1 MSYKK
6 DYFSLQK
13 FKAFFWDFNPEF
25 YKETYNDV
33 KNLNAIE
40 LMKIF
45 DVVLQMYSD
54 FESIF
59 TNVAGVDVFSKTND
73 DRILSVVGTFFKIDD
88 DWILFNVVDVA
99 HVEAEVFILTQNLN

>member
-1 MSYKK
+1 
-6 DYFSLQK
+6 
-13 FKAFFWDFNPEF
+13 
-25 YKETYNDV
+25 
-33 KNLNAIE
+33 
-40 LMKIF
+40 MKIF

-73 DRILSVVGTFFKIDD
+73 DRIFSVVGTFFKIDD

-99 HVEAEVFILTQNLN
+99 HVEAEVFSLTQNLNWFQSLQILFYLYIASINSTIKA

>member
-1 MSYKK
+1 
-6 DYFSLQK
+6 
-13 FKAFFWDFNPEF
+13 
-25 YKETYNDV
+25 
-33 KNLNAIE
+33 
-40 LMKIF
+40 MKIF

-54 FESIF
+54 FKSIF

-99 HVEAEVFILTQNLN
+99 HVEAEVFSLTQNLNWFQSLQILFYLYIASINSTIKA

>member
-1 MSYKK
+1 
-6 DYFSLQK
+6 
-13 FKAFFWDFNPEF
+13 
-25 YKETYNDV
+25 
-33 KNLNAIE
+33 
-40 LMKIF
+40 MKIF

-73 DRILSVVGTFFKIDD
+73 RILSVVGTFSKIDD

>member
-1 MSYKK
+1 
-6 DYFSLQK
+6 
-13 FKAFFWDFNPEF
+13 
-25 YKETYNDV
+25 
-33 KNLNAIE
+33 
-40 LMKIF
+40 MKIF

-99 HVEAEVFILTQNLN
+99 HVEAEVFILTQNLNWFQNLKILFYLYIASINSTINA

>member
-1 MSYKK
+1 
-6 DYFSLQK
+6 
-13 FKAFFWDFNPEF
+13 
-25 YKETYNDV
+25 
-33 KNLNAIE
+33 
-40 LMKIF
+40 MKIF

-99 HVEAEVFILTQNLN
+99 HVEAEVFSLTQNLNWFQSLQILFYLYIASINSTIKA

>member
-1 MSYKK
+1 
-6 DYFSLQK
+6 
-13 FKAFFWDFNPEF
+13 
-25 YKETYNDV
+25 
-33 KNLNAIE
+33 
-40 LMKIF
+40 MKIF

-99 HVEAEVFILTQNLN
+99 HVEAEVFILTQNLNWFQSLQILFYLYIASINSTIKA